1 MLECKT
7 APFAPIAAGDKL
19 PDGELTY
26 LDDDGKLQKHMMYDL
41 ARDKKVVIF
50 GVPGAFTPTCRYLT
64 LPSLCFL
71 VHIPQAVL
79 KWKLIVGSMHEAS
92 HLTNKNPT

>member
-1 MLECKT
+1 MLEGKT
-7 APFAPIAAGDKL
+7 APFVPITAGDKL

-26 LDDDGKLQKHMMYDL
+26 LDDDGKLQSHMMYEL

-64 LPSLCFL
+64 SVCFP

-79 KWKLIVGSMHEAS
+79 KWKLIVGSTHGG
-92 HLTNKNPT
+92 K

>member
-64 LPSLCFL
+64 LPLFSR
-71 VHIPQAVL
+71 
-79 KWKLIVGSMHEAS
+79 S
-92 HLTNKNPT
+92 HSSSCAEVETDCGKHA